1 MTDEQKKIDRLYE
14 VLENLEKK
22 GDTEHSSAVKWAIY
36 YLEMAVNG

>member
-1 MTDEQKKIDRLYE
+1 MEYKKIERLYE
-14 VLENLEKK
+14 VLEMLEKQ